1 MSLGFFSAVK
11 EGSLRMVPK
20 HMADSTVKKLW
31 GDVWSSQFW
40 SSLFTALH
48 IQPDGDTVLELDCAP
63 ALVGSLQEKGSVQ
76 TDEQLSRKCL
86 GGQAYQWSFCMR
98 VL

>member
-31 GDVWSSQFW
+31 GDVWSRWSSQFW

-48 IQPDGDTVLELDCAP
+48 IQPH
-63 ALVGSLQEKGSVQ
+63 S
-76 TDEQLSRKCL
+76 
-86 GGQAYQWSFCMR
+86 
-98 VL
+98 